1 MTEPTPAPDPT
12 PVVAESPSR
21 GGRRLVIVGSIVA
34 LVIVA
39 AGAGAYAFQKLSG
52 GGTQPSEVLP
62 ASVLAYARVDVDPS
76 ASQKIALLK
85 LIRKFPDAAK
95 SIGIK
100 SPDQDVRKLLFK
112 DAISGCGLSYD
123 KDIKPWIGNRLGVAL
138 LKDAKTPVVAVQ
150 VSDESKA
157 RKGINALVT
166 KCADSPKPGIAFL
179 DGYALITDGPDA
191 AADVREAAEKSPLSE
206 NKAFIA
212 DTKALDGEGFAS
224 AWVTA
229 KAFTALAGEGGFPA
243 GLDKQVLGNGST
255 AISLRAT
262 DDSLELQSVGKAAK
276 GATIKPSSIADL
288 PADTALAFSSSFDSE
303 GASFGKEF
311 QQQFEE
317 GFASGFG
324 EELQQSAG
332 TDIDPDA
339 ILKDFE
345 SETGLKIPEDIETLL
360 GDRLTLAVGSDNL
373 ELIPALAGP
382 DDVARLNIGLSLHS
396 DAEKAADL
404 AGRLSKLAKRAG
416 IQLTVEKTSDGAVI
430 ATNSAA
436 ARMFDGS
443 GKLGAKESFTRVIPN
458 GAKAT
463 SAFYVDIAAI
473 LDALEAANPPPDFE
487 SVIDQLKAVSAIGFS
502 TSTVGDYTRT
512 SGRIIFT
519 R

>member
-12 PVVAESPSR
+12 LAVAESAPSR
-21 GGRRLVIVGSIVA
+21 GARRVVIIGSIVA

-112 DAISGCGLSYD
+112 DAIAGCGLTFD

-138 LKDAKTPVVAVQ
+138 LKDAKTPVIAVQ
-150 VSDESKA
+150 VSDEAKA
-157 RKGINALVT
+157 RKGINTLMT

-179 DGYALITDGPDA
+179 DGYALVTEKSGA
-191 AADVREAAEKSPLSE
+191 AADVRDAAQKSPLSE

-229 KAFTALAGEGGFPA
+229 KAFTALADQGGFPP
-243 GLDKQVLGNGST
+243 GSLDAQLLGTGST
-255 AISLRAT
+255 AMSLRAT
-262 DDSLELQSVGKAAK
+262 GKSLELQSVGKAAK
-276 GATIKPSSIADL
+276 GAGTKPSGIADL
-288 PADTALAFSSSFDSE
+288 PAETAVALSAAFGGNAESFS
-303 GASFGKEF
+303 KEF
-311 QQQFEE
+311 EQGLSQGLALGQSLDFE
-317 GFASGFG
+317 GGPS
-324 EELQQSAG
+324 
-332 TDIDPDA
+332 PDA
-339 ILKDFE
+339 DAFLKELE
-345 SETGLKIPEDIETLL
+345 SETGLKIPEDIATLL
-360 GDRLTLAVGSDNL
+360 GDQLTLAVGSDNL
-373 ELIPALAGP
+373 ETLPAVEGP
-382 DDVARLNIGLSLHS
+382 DDLARLNVGLAMHS
-396 DAEKAADL
+396 DADKAADL
-404 AGRLSKLAKRAG
+404 AGRLSDLAKRAG

-430 ATNSAA
+430 ATNPAA

-443 GKLGAKESFTRVIPN
+443 GKLGAKASFKRVIPD

-463 SAFYVDIAAI
+463 SAFYVDVAAI
-473 LDALEAANPPPDFE
+473 LDALEAANPPPDVA
-487 SVIDQLKAVSAIGFS
+487 SVIDQLKAISAVGFS
-502 TSTVGDYTRT
+502 TSTADGYTRT
-512 SGRIIFT
+512 SGRITFT
-519 R
+519 H